1 MPFKKLFSPN
11 YQHAAQDGGGG
22 GRRRQ
27 LRLRLGLQVCESL
40 AEWPRAKHNGLMQ
53 VHFLFVDGR
62 THQIELDPLMLTIL
76 GVVAGVLIVI
86 IIVTLAI
93 RIHASR

>member
-1 MPFKKLFSPN
+1 
-11 YQHAAQDGGGG
+11 
-22 GRRRQ
+22 
-27 LRLRLGLQVCESL
+27 
-40 AEWPRAKHNGLMQ
+40 MQ
-53 VHFLFVDGR
+53 VHFFLSFLFADGESR
-62 THQIELDPLMLTIL
+62 QMELDPLMLTIL

>member
-1 MPFKKLFSPN
+1 MP
-11 YQHAAQDGGGG
+11 HAQKPSHLKG
-22 GRRRQ
+22 
-27 LRLRLGLQVCESL
+27 LGLPL
-40 AEWPRAKHNGLMQ
+40 APLDFYTLRRLWVLMQ
-53 VHFLFVDGR
+53 VHFFLSFLFADGEAR
-62 THQIELDPLMLTIL
+62 QMELDPLMLTIL

>member
-1 MPFKKLFSPN
+1 M
-11 YQHAAQDGGGG
+11 DG
-22 GRRRQ
+22 
-27 LRLRLGLQVCESL
+27 
-40 AEWPRAKHNGLMQ
+40 PLMQ
-53 VHFLFVDGR
+53 VHFLFADGE